1 MGVMHTSS
9 HVDGLNAARRSG
21 VAGAGLPARR
31 GLAASLS
38 LAVAGLFQLTAAAQG
53 PKPAAAVVSAP
64 AAVTN
69 PLPAAPVVPAA
80 AVSTAPMVGATS
92 PSLAG
97 SGALGPEAAPMTDE
111 PVLEA
116 RLLKLS
122 EELRCLVCQNES
134 LASSRA
140 ELADDLRREVRSL
153 LREGKTDP
161 QVKHFL
167 VERYGDFVLYRP
179 ELKPLTW
186 LLWFGPF
193 VLLLGAVAGLWWYL
207 RQRRMLADTAPAM
220 SDAERARVDQW
231 LKD

>member
-1 MGVMHTSS
+1 MGALNTPS
-9 HVDGLNAARRSG
+9 HFVGLDAARRSG
-21 VAGAGLPARR
+21 VAGFGLPTRR
-31 GLAASLS
+31 ALAASLS

-53 PKPAAAVVSAP
+53 PKPAPADVSAS
-64 AAVTN
+64 AAVTT
-69 PLPAAPVVPAA
+69 PLPAASAAPAA
-80 AVSTAPMVGATS
+80 AVAPAPESSGQAVAPPIST
-92 PSLAG
+92 
-97 SGALGPEAAPMTDE
+97 LGPEAAPMTDE

-153 LREGKTDP
+153 LSEGKTDQ
-161 QVKHFL
+161 QVKSFL

-179 ELKPLTW
+179 ELKPMTW

-193 VLLLGAVAGLWWYL
+193 VLLLGAVSGLGWYL
-207 RQRRMLADTAPAM
+207 RQRRKLADRAPAM

>member
-1 MGVMHTSS
+1 V
-9 HVDGLNAARRSG
+9 
-21 VAGAGLPARR
+21 
-31 GLAASLS
+31 
-38 LAVAGLFQLTAAAQG
+38 
-53 PKPAAAVVSAP
+53 
-64 AAVTN
+64 
-69 PLPAAPVVPAA
+69 AAP
-80 AVSTAPMVGATS
+80 T
-92 PSLAG
+92 G
-97 SGALGPEAAPMTDE
+97 SLGPEAAPMTDE

-153 LREGKTDP
+153 LREGNSDQ
-161 QVKHFL
+161 QVKNFL

-179 ELKPLTW
+179 EIKPMTW

-193 VLLLGAVAGLWWYL
+193 VLLLGAVAGLGWYL
-207 RQRRMLADTAPAM
+207 RQRRQLADTAPAL

>member
-1 MGVMHTSS
+1 MGALHTSS
-9 HVDGLNAARRSG
+9 VWFGRVAALRCW
-21 VAGAGLPARR
+21 VAGFALPATR
-31 GLAASLS
+31 GVAASLS
-38 LAVAGLFQLTAAAQG
+38 LAVVGLFPLAVAAQG
-53 PKPAAAVVSAP
+53 PKPDAALVSASAAAITPLPAPASPAAAVVI
-64 AAVTN
+64 T
-69 PLPAAPVVPAA
+69 PV
-80 AVSTAPMVGATS
+80 VGATN
-92 PSLAG
+92 PTVAG

-153 LREGKTDP
+153 LSEGKTDQ
-161 QVKHFL
+161 QVKSFL

-179 ELKPLTW
+179 ELKPMTW

-207 RQRRMLADTAPAM
+207 RQRRQLADAAPAL

>member
-9 HVDGLNAARRSG
+9 HVAGLNAARRSG
-21 VAGAGLPARR
+21 VAGFGLPARR
-31 GLAASLS
+31 VLSASLS

-53 PKPAAAVVSAP
+53 PKPGAAVVSAP
-64 AAVTN
+64 AAVTT
-69 PLPAAPVVPAA
+69 PLPAASAA
-80 AVSTAPMVGATS
+80 PGGAVSTAPMAIGQAVGSPTS
-92 PSLAG
+92 T
-97 SGALGPEAAPMTDE
+97 LGPEAAPMTDE

-153 LREGKTDP
+153 LSEGKSDP

-179 ELKPLTW
+179 ELKPMTW

-193 VLLLGAVAGLWWYL
+193 VLLLGAVSGLGWYL
-207 RQRRMLADTAPAM
+207 RQRRKLADTAPAM

>member
-1 MGVMHTSS
+1 MGALNTPS
-9 HVDGLNAARRSG
+9 HFVGLDAARRSG
-21 VAGAGLPARR
+21 VAGFGLPTRR
-31 GLAASLS
+31 ALAASLS

-53 PKPAAAVVSAP
+53 PKPAPADVSAS
-64 AAVTN
+64 AAVTT
-69 PLPAAPVVPAA
+69 PLPAASAAPAA
-80 AVSTAPMVGATS
+80 AVAPAPESSGQAVAPPIST
-92 PSLAG
+92 
-97 SGALGPEAAPMTDE
+97 LGPEAAPMTDE

-153 LREGKTDP
+153 LSEGKTDQ
-161 QVKHFL
+161 QVKSFL

-179 ELKPLTW
+179 ELKPMTR

-193 VLLLGAVAGLWWYL
+193 VLLLGAVSGLGWYW
-207 RQRRMLADTAPAM
+207 RQRRKLADTAPAL
-220 SDAERARVDQW
+220 SDAERARVDLW

>member
-1 MGVMHTSS
+1 MGALHTSALWAEL
-9 HVDGLNAARRSG
+9 VAARRSR
-21 VAGAGLPARR
+21 VAAFGQPARR

-38 LAVAGLFQLTAAAQG
+38 LAVAGLFQLPAAAQG
-53 PKPAAAVVSAP
+53 PQPAAAVVSAS
-64 AAVTN
+64 AAATTPHPVAS
-69 PLPAAPVVPAA
+69 AAPAA
-80 AVSTAPMVGATS
+80 AVATAPVATGQAVAS
-92 PSLAG
+92 PTST
-97 SGALGPEAAPMTDE
+97 LGPEAAPMTDE

-161 QVKHFL
+161 QVKDFL

-179 ELKPLTW
+179 ELKPMTW

-193 VLLLGAVAGLWWYL
+193 VLLLGAVAGLGWYL
-207 RQRRMLADTAPAM
+207 RLRRQLAQTAPAL

>member
-1 MGVMHTSS
+1 MGALNTPS
-9 HVDGLNAARRSG
+9 HFVGLDAARRSG
-21 VAGAGLPARR
+21 VAGFGLPTRR
-31 GLAASLS
+31 ALAASLS

-53 PKPAAAVVSAP
+53 PKPAPADVSAS
-64 AAVTN
+64 AAVTP
-69 PLPAAPVVPAA
+69 PLPAASAAPAA
-80 AVSTAPMVGATS
+80 AVAPAPVSSGQAVASPTST
-92 PSLAG
+92 
-97 SGALGPEAAPMTDE
+97 LGPEAAPMTDE

-153 LREGKTDP
+153 LSEGKSDQ
-161 QVKHFL
+161 QVKSFL

-179 ELKPLTW
+179 ELKPMTW

-193 VLLLGAVAGLWWYL
+193 VLLFGAVAGLWWYL
-207 RQRRMLADTAPAM
+207 RQRRQLADKAPAM

>member
-1 MGVMHTSS
+1 VTTP
-9 HVDGLNAARRSG
+9 
-21 VAGAGLPARR
+21 LPA
-31 GLAASLS
+31 AS
-38 LAVAGLFQLTAAAQG
+38 TA
-53 PKPAAAVVSAP
+53 PAAAVAP
-64 AAVTN
+64 APVSSGQAVASPT
-69 PLPAAPVVPAA
+69 
-80 AVSTAPMVGATS
+80 ST
-92 PSLAG
+92 
-97 SGALGPEAAPMTDE
+97 LGPEAAPMTDE

-153 LREGKTDP
+153 LSEGKSDQ
-161 QVKHFL
+161 QVKSFL

-179 ELKPLTW
+179 ELKPMTW

-193 VLLLGAVAGLWWYL
+193 VLLLGAVSGLGWYL
-207 RQRRMLADTAPAM
+207 RQRRKLADTAPAM

>member
-1 MGVMHTSS
+1 MGALHISS
-9 HVDGLNAARRSG
+9 VWFGRVAARRRW
-21 VAGAGLPARR
+21 VAGFALPATR

-38 LAVAGLFQLTAAAQG
+38 LAVVGLFPLPVAAQSPKPDAAVVSASAAATT
-53 PKPAAAVVSAP
+53 PLPAPASPAAAVV
-64 AAVTN
+64 TT
-69 PLPAAPVVPAA
+69 PV
-80 AVSTAPMVGATS
+80 VGATN
-92 PSLAG
+92 PTVAG

-153 LREGKTDP
+153 LSEGKSDQ
-161 QVKHFL
+161 QVKNFL

-179 ELKPLTW
+179 EIKPMTW

-193 VLLLGAVAGLWWYL
+193 VLLFGAVAGLWWYL
-207 RQRRMLADTAPAM
+207 RQRRQLADKAPAM

>member
-1 MGVMHTSS
+1 MGALNTPS
-9 HVDGLNAARRSG
+9 HFVGLDAARRSG
-21 VAGAGLPARR
+21 VAGFGLPARR
-31 GLAASLS
+31 VLAASLS

-53 PKPAAAVVSAP
+53 PKPAPADVSAS
-64 AAVTN
+64 AAVTP
-69 PLPAAPVVPAA
+69 PLPAASTAPAA
-80 AVSTAPMVGATS
+80 AVATAPVSSGQAVAPPTS
-92 PSLAG
+92 T
-97 SGALGPEAAPMTDE
+97 LGPEAAPMTDE

-153 LREGKTDP
+153 LSEGKTDQ
-161 QVKHFL
+161 QVKNFL

-179 ELKPLTW
+179 ELKPMTW

-193 VLLLGAVAGLWWYL
+193 VLLLGAVAGLGWYL
-207 RQRRMLADTAPAM
+207 RQRRQQADSAPAL

>member
-1 MGVMHTSS
+1 
-9 HVDGLNAARRSG
+9 
-21 VAGAGLPARR
+21 
-31 GLAASLS
+31 
-38 LAVAGLFQLTAAAQG
+38 
-53 PKPAAAVVSAP
+53 
-64 AAVTN
+64 
-69 PLPAAPVVPAA
+69 
-80 AVSTAPMVGATS
+80 
-92 PSLAG
+92 
-97 SGALGPEAAPMTDE
+97 MTDE

-153 LREGKTDP
+153 LSEGKSDQ
-161 QVKHFL
+161 QVKNFL

-179 ELKPLTW
+179 EIKPMTW
-186 LLWFGPF
+186 LRWFGPF
-193 VLLLGAVAGLWWYL
+193 VLLLGAVAGLGWYL
-207 RQRRMLADTAPAM
+207 RQRRQLADTAPAL

>member
-1 MGVMHTSS
+1 
-9 HVDGLNAARRSG
+9 
-21 VAGAGLPARR
+21 LPA
-31 GLAASLS
+31 GPAAAAPAAFTAAVATAPVVGAAQP
-38 LAVAGLFQLTAAAQG
+38 AVAG
-53 PKPAAAVVSAP
+53 SA
-64 AAVTN
+64 
-69 PLPAAPVVPAA
+69 
-80 AVSTAPMVGATS
+80 
-92 PSLAG
+92 
-97 SGALGPEAAPMTDE
+97 ALGPEAAPMTDE
-111 PVLEA
+111 PELEA

-153 LREGKTDP
+153 LSEGKSDQ
-161 QVKHFL
+161 QVKNFL

-179 ELKPLTW
+179 EIKPMTW

-193 VLLLGAVAGLWWYL
+193 VLLFGAVAGLWWYL
-207 RQRRMLADTAPAM
+207 RQRRQLADTAPAL